1 MTDPETLKGLRK
13 RKERV
18 LLEVQYDPQAP
29 VLAHCSACG
38 GVQLCWRRKEV
49 HEVIIF
55 HNQDVFEKEMKQ
67 AFVFY
72 CRACLPVEEGSS
84 AGK

>member
-1 MTDPETLKGLRK
+1 
-13 RKERV
+13 
-18 LLEVQYDPQAP
+18 
-29 VLAHCSACG
+29 
-38 GVQLCWRRKEV
+38 V